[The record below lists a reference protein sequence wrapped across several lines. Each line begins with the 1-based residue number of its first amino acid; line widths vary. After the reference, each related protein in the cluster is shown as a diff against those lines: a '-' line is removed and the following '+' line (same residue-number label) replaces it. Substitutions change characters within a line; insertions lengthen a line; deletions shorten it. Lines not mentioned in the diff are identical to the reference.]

1 MRGAVRCECVRVV
14 WLQQAS
20 PSPSVML
27 IIINNEGASKKHLR
41 PRACVH
47 DAGGSESLVRPVI
60 SRGRDSKQPNGGVP
74 TTHTLADRF
83 AISVAYAPSCATSPV
98 IVAPSAALAV
108 ATQQLNP
115 TRHFSRVPAAAQ
127 RESVPSFCANR
138 RAWKSVVW
146 AAVGR
151 VAGLQ
156 LRKDTGAASDPSPL
170 CLRRQILRENMH
182 GSQRT
187 RNGHSARAAS

>member
-1 MRGAVRCECVRVV
+1 MQKKTYAVRKCDPSKSSERLPVRIS
-14 WLQQAS
+14 LG
-20 PSPSVML
+20 PS
-27 IIINNEGASKKHLR
+27 GFSKKKARH
-41 PRACVH
+41 
-47 DAGGSESLVRPVI
+47 
-60 SRGRDSKQPNGGVP
+60 SRGRDSKQLNGGVP
-74 TTHTLADRF
+74 TTHTLADSF
-83 AISVAYAPSCATSPV
+83 AISVAYAPTRATSPVIVAPSAALTVATSPV

-170 CLRRQILRENMH
+170 CLRQQILRENMH

>member
-1 MRGAVRCECVRVV
+1 MQKKTYAVRKCDPSKSSERLPVRIS
-14 WLQQAS
+14 LG
-20 PSPSVML
+20 PS
-27 IIINNEGASKKHLR
+27 GFSKKKARH
-41 PRACVH
+41 
-47 DAGGSESLVRPVI
+47 
-60 SRGRDSKQPNGGVP
+60 SRGRDSKQLNGGVP
-74 TTHTLADRF
+74 TTHTLADSF
-83 AISVAYAPSCATSPV
+83 AISVAYAPSRATSP
-98 IVAPSAALAV
+98 VAPSAALAV

-170 CLRRQILRENMH
+170 CLRQQILRENMH